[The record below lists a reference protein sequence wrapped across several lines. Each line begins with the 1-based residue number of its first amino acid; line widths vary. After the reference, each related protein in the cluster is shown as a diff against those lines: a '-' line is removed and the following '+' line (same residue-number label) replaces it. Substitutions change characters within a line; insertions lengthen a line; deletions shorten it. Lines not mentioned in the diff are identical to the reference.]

1 MAALRCAPC
10 GWRRVLAA
18 GVLMALALVALDIA
32 TDYDEDDDA
41 GLRPRGMLFDELDD
55 DGPDDLWT
63 SQSFSSPTL
72 LAHSRPTTAPHAH
85 APRASQGEL
94 GERVHAVCAASAMTA
109 LSSLLTL
116 AVWPADRHM
125 PHVRFSH
132 LFSLTPPAPAS
143 FSADT
148 PATPVANVTAG
159 AGGGARGERKSAF
172 VGGPERRVW
181 VRESALP
188 AAAWR
193 SGLNLAR
200 RTSLTPPPRVHACVP
215 PGSVVHL
222 TSVRAH
228 ITSHLISSFPRAC
241 HSHSL
246 LPPPISALSQTPA
259 SNSPSSPHG
268 GQVVIPGCPQGST
281 AEAQGGG
288 AGGSRG
294 GGGGG
299 STAVHLFLSPDA
311 VNWLGLVSPTPSL
324 LPPLP
329 SAHCLPCALPPMRTA
344 SHAHCLPCALPPMRT
359 CLPCAPASHAHL
371 PPMRTCLPCAPASH
385 AHLPPMRTASH
396 AHCLPCALPPMRTA
410 SHAHCLPCAPASH
423 AHLPPMRTASHAH
436 CLPCA
441 PASHAHCLPCAL
453 PPMRTASHAHCLP
466 CALPP
471 MRTASHAHCLP
482 CALPPM
488 RTASHAHCLPC
499 ALPPMRTAP
508 PAPASH
514 AHCLPCA
521 LPPMRTCLPCAL
533 PPMRTCLPCAPASHA
548 HCLPCAP
555 ASHAHLLCSNAPR
568 IRMLLVFHASTLSM
582 PFPAS
587 LTLPLSPCP
596 SHPAPLAVPLARQ
609 SLPDACAF
617 ERAMGACMA
626 ALHPSPPVQQLLQ
639 QENATRLHASY
650 GVFVDVSG
658 GGGWRETGNAQLNE
672 GRGQETLAAA
682 GCSGC
687 PSSNGSTAV
696 ECVMRRVTMSFL
708 KDPSKGFTLAASN
721 PHHTAAVA
729 DFFHPHRAPAL
740 LHATLLR
747 ATTCPFGEH
756 VTAAPGPQNLPPGTS
771 AAALQALLAGAV
783 AGGGGGAGDGGGSG
797 GGEEVAV
804 LLPFN
809 NRVTPE
815 QLLLCLHA
823 RVAELYALS
832 RTRGLIAVNS
842 SSAEARFIAAH
853 GSAASELFR
862 VQRAVCD
869 SPPLRPIT
877 HLKFAKYTIVEERLG
892 VMYCGV
898 PSVASTAWLTW
909 LRARLGLPSER
920 EGHVAVDDRDGGL
933 HELALHFTE
942 AQAVRIITRPDLLRF
957 TFVRNPFSRLASTF
971 RSTVLASHHSLAPT
985 SRDHWSNA
993 LFRAVRPIVEAVVRE
1008 GEGQLSFP
1016 SFVRLVGRLMDHSR
1030 PLMDSRIAPQ
1040 VDVCALST
1048 IKYDVVGRVESLL
1061 DDARA
1066 VVDRVGGAGQNA
1078 QLEIFEEDGTGKGA
1092 DADASLAR
1100 LYDKDTYE
1108 AVKSIYAMD
1117 FYVALNNITQPA
1129 PHVLHDLLESE
1140 L

>member
-1 MAALRCAPC
+1 MAALRCTPC

-41 GLRPRGMLFDELDD
+41 GLRPRGMIFDELDD
-55 DGPDDLWT
+55 GGPDDLWT
-63 SQSFSSPTL
+63 LETKM
-72 LAHSRPTTAPHAH
+72 SRGCAPGTRSNGCERVDAVVV
-85 APRASQGEL
+85 ADGEL

-143 FSADT
+143 STADS
-148 PATPVANVTAG
+148 PATPAPNAT
-159 AGGGARGERKSAF
+159 AGGGGGGGRGSGESAF

-200 RTSLTPPPRVHACVP
+200 RTVHLLAATPLPFHTPLLAPHTPLLAPHPPLLAPQSLTPPPC
-215 PGSVVHL
+215 
-222 TSVRAH
+222 VRACLPSH
-228 ITSHLISSFPRAC
+228 RPALSTSPRPSLRAHLSYFPRAC
-241 HSHSL
+241 HSLSL
-246 LPPPISALSQTPA
+246 LPPLSPVPLKPPPPTP
-259 SNSPSSPHG
+259 PPFPWR
-268 GQVVIPGCPQGST
+268 QVVVPACPQGST
-281 AEAQGGG
+281 ADAQGGG
-288 AGGSRG
+288 AAGSRG

-311 VNWLGLVSPTPSL
+311 VNWLGL
-324 LPPLP
+324 
-329 SAHCLPCALPPMRTA
+329 
-344 SHAHCLPCALPPMRT
+344 
-359 CLPCAPASHAHL
+359 
-371 PPMRTCLPCAPASH
+371 
-385 AHLPPMRTASH
+385 
-396 AHCLPCALPPMRTA
+396 
-410 SHAHCLPCAPASH
+410 
-423 AHLPPMRTASHAH
+423 
-436 CLPCA
+436 
-441 PASHAHCLPCAL
+441 
-453 PPMRTASHAHCLP
+453 
-466 CALPP
+466 
-471 MRTASHAHCLP
+471 
-482 CALPPM
+482 
-488 RTASHAHCLPC
+488 
-499 ALPPMRTAP
+499 
-508 PAPASH
+508 
-514 AHCLPCA
+514 
-521 LPPMRTCLPCAL
+521 
-533 PPMRTCLPCAPASHA
+533 
-548 HCLPCAP
+548 
-555 ASHAHLLCSNAPR
+555 
-568 IRMLLVFHASTLSM
+568 
-582 PFPAS
+582 
-587 LTLPLSPCP
+587 
-596 SHPAPLAVPLARQ
+596 
-609 SLPDACAF
+609 SLPDACSF

-639 QENATRLHASY
+639 KENATRLHASY
-650 GVFVDVSG
+650 GVFVD
-658 GGGWRETGNAQLNE
+658 
-672 GRGQETLAAA
+672 TLAAA

-687 PSSNGSTAV
+687 ASSKGSTAV

-747 ATTCPFGEH
+747 AATCPFGEH
-756 VTAAPGPQNLPPGTS
+756 VTAAPGPRNLPPGTS
-771 AAALQALLAGAV
+771 AAALQALQAGTV
-783 AGGGGGAGDGGGSG
+783 AGGGGGAGDEGGSG

-909 LRARLGLPSER
+909 LRARLGLPAPR
-920 EGHVAVDDRDGGL
+920 EGRVAVDDRDGGL

-942 AQAVRIITRPDLLRF
+942 PQAVRIITRPDLLRF

-971 RSTVLASHHSLAPT
+971 RSTVLASHHSQAPT

-1040 VDVCALST
+1040 VDVCALSA
-1048 IKYDVVGRVESLL
+1048 IKYDVVGRVESLM

-1066 VVDRVGGAGQNA
+1066 VVDRVGGGGQGA
-1078 QLEIFEEDGTGKGA
+1078 HMEIFEEDGTGKGA

>member
-1 MAALRCAPC
+1 
-10 GWRRVLAA
+10 
-18 GVLMALALVALDIA
+18 MALALVALDIA

-41 GLRPRGMLFDELDD
+41 GLRPRGMIFDELDD
-55 DGPDDLWT
+55 GGPDDLWT
-63 SQSFSSPTL
+63 LETKM
-72 LAHSRPTTAPHAH
+72 SRGCAPGTRSNGCERVDAVVV
-85 APRASQGEL
+85 ADGEL

-143 FSADT
+143 STADS
-148 PATPVANVTAG
+148 PATPAPNATV
-159 AGGGARGERKSAF
+159 GGGGGGGRGSGESAF

-200 RTSLTPPPRVHACVP
+200 RTVVVP
-215 PGSVVHL
+215 
-222 TSVRAH
+222 A
-228 ITSHLISSFPRAC
+228 
-241 HSHSL
+241 
-246 LPPPISALSQTPA
+246 
-259 SNSPSSPHG
+259 
-268 GQVVIPGCPQGST
+268 CPQGST
-281 AEAQGGG
+281 ADAQGGG
-288 AGGSRG
+288 AAGSRG

-311 VNWLGLVSPTPSL
+311 VNWLGL
-324 LPPLP
+324 
-329 SAHCLPCALPPMRTA
+329 
-344 SHAHCLPCALPPMRT
+344 
-359 CLPCAPASHAHL
+359 
-371 PPMRTCLPCAPASH
+371 
-385 AHLPPMRTASH
+385 
-396 AHCLPCALPPMRTA
+396 
-410 SHAHCLPCAPASH
+410 
-423 AHLPPMRTASHAH
+423 
-436 CLPCA
+436 
-441 PASHAHCLPCAL
+441 
-453 PPMRTASHAHCLP
+453 
-466 CALPP
+466 
-471 MRTASHAHCLP
+471 
-482 CALPPM
+482 
-488 RTASHAHCLPC
+488 
-499 ALPPMRTAP
+499 
-508 PAPASH
+508 
-514 AHCLPCA
+514 
-521 LPPMRTCLPCAL
+521 
-533 PPMRTCLPCAPASHA
+533 
-548 HCLPCAP
+548 
-555 ASHAHLLCSNAPR
+555 
-568 IRMLLVFHASTLSM
+568 
-582 PFPAS
+582 
-587 LTLPLSPCP
+587 
-596 SHPAPLAVPLARQ
+596 

-639 QENATRLHASY
+639 KENATRLHASY
-650 GVFVDVSG
+650 GVFVD
-658 GGGWRETGNAQLNE
+658 
-672 GRGQETLAAA
+672 TLAAA

-687 PSSNGSTAV
+687 ASSKGSTAV

-747 ATTCPFGEH
+747 AATCPFGEH
-756 VTAAPGPQNLPPGTS
+756 VTAAPGPRNLPPGTS
-771 AAALQALLAGAV
+771 AAALQALQAGTV
-783 AGGGGGAGDGGGSG
+783 AGGGGGAGDEGGSG

-809 NRVTPE
+809 NCVTPE

-909 LRARLGLPSER
+909 LRARLGLPAPR
-920 EGHVAVDDRDGGL
+920 EGRVAVDDRDGGL

-942 AQAVRIITRPDLLRF
+942 PQAVRIITRPDLLRF

-971 RSTVLASHHSLAPT
+971 RSTVLASHHSQAPT

-1040 VDVCALST
+1040 VDVCALSA
-1048 IKYDVVGRVESLL
+1048 IKYDVVGRVESLM

-1066 VVDRVGGAGQNA
+1066 VVDRVGGGGQGA
-1078 QLEIFEEDGTGKGA
+1078 HMEIFEEDGTGKGA

>member
-1 MAALRCAPC
+1 MAALRCTPC

-41 GLRPRGMLFDELDD
+41 GLRPRGMIFDELDD
-55 DGPDDLWT
+55 GGPDDLWT
-63 SQSFSSPTL
+63 LETKM
-72 LAHSRPTTAPHAH
+72 SRGCAPGTRSNGCERVDAVVV
-85 APRASQGEL
+85 ADGEL

-143 FSADT
+143 SSADS
-148 PATPVANVTAG
+148 PATPAPNAT
-159 AGGGARGERKSAF
+159 AGGGGGGGRGSGESAF

-200 RTSLTPPPRVHACVP
+200 RTVHLLAATPLPFHTPLLAPHTPLLAPHPPLLAPQSLTPPPC
-215 PGSVVHL
+215 
-222 TSVRAH
+222 VRACLPSH
-228 ITSHLISSFPRAC
+228 RPALSTS
-241 HSHSL
+241 
-246 LPPPISALSQTPA
+246 SQTPTPH
-259 SNSPSSPHG
+259 SPPF
-268 GQVVIPGCPQGST
+268 PM
-281 AEAQGGG
+281 AAGGG
-288 AGGSRG
+288 TRVSAGLNGGRAGRG
-294 GGGGG
+294 GGGQQRGRRGG
-299 STAVHLFLSPDA
+299 QHGGAPLPLAGRRQLARPRE
-311 VNWLGLVSPTPSL
+311 PRSL
-324 LPPLP
+324 LPTSLPTPLP
-329 SAHCLPCALPPMRTA
+329 CT
-344 SHAHCLPCALPPMRT
+344 
-359 CLPCAPASHAHL
+359 PASHAHL
-371 PPMRTCLPCAPASH
+371 HPPLP
-385 AHLPPMRTASH
+385 LIT
-396 AHCLPCALPPMRTA
+396 HC
-410 SHAHCLPCAPASH
+410 
-423 AHLPPMRTASHAH
+423 
-436 CLPCA
+436 
-441 PASHAHCLPCAL
+441 
-453 PPMRTASHAHCLP
+453 
-466 CALPP
+466 
-471 MRTASHAHCLP
+471 
-482 CALPPM
+482 
-488 RTASHAHCLPC
+488 
-499 ALPPMRTAP
+499 P
-508 PAPASH
+508 PAVCPPA
-514 AHCLPCA
+514 
-521 LPPMRTCLPCAL
+521 
-533 PPMRTCLPCAPASHA
+533 
-548 HCLPCAP
+548 
-555 ASHAHLLCSNAPR
+555 
-568 IRMLLVFHASTLSM
+568 
-582 PFPAS
+582 
-587 LTLPLSPCP
+587 
-596 SHPAPLAVPLARQ
+596 

-639 QENATRLHASY
+639 KENATRLHASY
-650 GVFVDVSG
+650 GVFVD
-658 GGGWRETGNAQLNE
+658 
-672 GRGQETLAAA
+672 TLAAA

-687 PSSNGSTAV
+687 ASSKGSTAV

-729 DFFHPHRAPAL
+729 DFFHPHRAPTL

-747 ATTCPFGEH
+747 AATCPFGEH
-756 VTAAPGPQNLPPGTS
+756 VTAAPGPRNLLPGTS
-771 AAALQALLAGAV
+771 AAALQALQAGAV
-783 AGGGGGAGDGGGSG
+783 AGGGGGAGDEGGSG

-809 NRVTPE
+809 NRITPE

-909 LRARLGLPSER
+909 LRARLGLPAPR
-920 EGHVAVDDRDGGL
+920 EGRVAVDDRDGGL

-942 AQAVRIITRPDLLRF
+942 PQAVRIITRPDLLRF

-971 RSTVLASHHSLAPT
+971 RSTVLASHHSHAPT

-1040 VDVCALST
+1040 VDVCALSA
-1048 IKYDVVGRVESLL
+1048 IKYDVVGRVESLM

-1066 VVDRVGGAGQNA
+1066 VVDRVGGGGQGA
-1078 QLEIFEEDGTGKGA
+1078 HMEIFEEDGTGKGA

>member
-18 GVLMALALVALDIA
+18 GVLMTLALVALDIA

-41 GLRPRGMLFDELDD
+41 GLRPRGILFDELDD
-55 DGPDDLWT
+55 GEFDGPDDLWT
-63 SQSFSSPTL
+63 LETKL
-72 LAHSRPTTAPHAH
+72 SRGCAPGTRSNGCDRVDAVVV
-85 APRASQGEL
+85 ADGEL

-109 LSSLLTL
+109 LSTLLTL
-116 AVWPADRHM
+116 AVWPSDRHM

-143 FSADT
+143 SSADS
-148 PATPVANVTAG
+148 PATPAPNAT
-159 AGGGARGERKSAF
+159 AGGGGGGRGGGKSAF

-200 RTSLTPPPRVHACVP
+200 RT
-215 PGSVVHL
+215 VHL
-222 TSVRAH
+222 LAATPLPFH
-228 ITSHLISSFPRAC
+228 ITTLLAP
-241 HSHSL
+241 HSPILAPHMGPTLHCTLLPL
-246 LPPPISALSQTPA
+246 LPPPL
-259 SNSPSSPHG
+259 
-268 GQVVIPGCPQGST
+268 
-281 AEAQGGG
+281 
-288 AGGSRG
+288 
-294 GGGGG
+294 
-299 STAVHLFLSPDA
+299 
-311 VNWLGLVSPTPSL
+311 PTL
-324 LPPLP
+324 L
-329 SAHCLPCALPPMRTA
+329 
-344 SHAHCLPCALPPMRT
+344 
-359 CLPCAPASHAHL
+359 
-371 PPMRTCLPCAPASH
+371 
-385 AHLPPMRTASH
+385 
-396 AHCLPCALPPMRTA
+396 
-410 SHAHCLPCAPASH
+410 
-423 AHLPPMRTASHAH
+423 
-436 CLPCA
+436 
-441 PASHAHCLPCAL
+441 
-453 PPMRTASHAHCLP
+453 
-466 CALPP
+466 
-471 MRTASHAHCLP
+471 
-482 CALPPM
+482 
-488 RTASHAHCLPC
+488 
-499 ALPPMRTAP
+499 
-508 PAPASH
+508 
-514 AHCLPCA
+514 
-521 LPPMRTCLPCAL
+521 
-533 PPMRTCLPCAPASHA
+533 
-548 HCLPCAP
+548 
-555 ASHAHLLCSNAPR
+555 
-568 IRMLLVFHASTLSM
+568 
-582 PFPAS
+582 
-587 LTLPLSPCP
+587 LPLSPIRTCLCHRPPQHLSLLNPLRALFNPFDHRPPILLSPLSIAFLKNPCAFDLALPPAVCP
-596 SHPAPLAVPLARQ
+596 PAVCPPAVCPPNAALIRMFQA
-609 SLPDACAF
+609 LPDACAF

-639 QENATRLHASY
+639 RENATRLQASY
-650 GVFVDVSG
+650 GVFVD
-658 GGGWRETGNAQLNE
+658 
-672 GRGQETLAAA
+672 TLAAA

-687 PSSNGSTAV
+687 GSSNGSTAV
-696 ECVMRRVTMSFL
+696 ECVMRRLTMSFL
-708 KDPSKGFTLAASN
+708 KDPSKGFTLAAAN
-721 PHHTAAVA
+721 PHHAAAVA
-729 DFFHPHRAPAL
+729 DFFHAQRAPAL

-747 ATTCPFGEH
+747 AATCPFGEH
-756 VTAAPGPQNLPPGTS
+756 VTAPRDHRHTPPVTS
-771 AAALQALLAGAV
+771 AAALQAGAV
-783 AGGGGGAGDGGGSG
+783 GGGGGAADDGGGSG
-797 GGEEVAV
+797 GGEGDAV

-832 RTRGLIAVNS
+832 RTQGLIAVNS
-842 SSAEARFIAAH
+842 SSAEARFVAAH
-853 GSAASELFR
+853 GSARSELFR

-909 LRARLGLPSER
+909 LCARLGLPAPR
-920 EGHVAVDDRDGGL
+920 EGRVAVDDRDGGL

-971 RSTVLASHHSLAPT
+971 RSTVLATHHSHAPT

-1008 GEGQLSFP
+1008 CEGQLSFP

-1040 VDVCALST
+1040 VDVCALSA

-1066 VVDRVGGAGQNA
+1066 VVDRVGGQGGGGQGA
-1078 QLEIFEEDGTGKGA
+1078 QVEIFEEDGTGKGA

>member
-1 MAALRCAPC
+1 MHLASECSSSSTLPLSPC
-10 GWRRVLAA
+10 PSLP
-18 GVLMALALVALDIA
+18 L
-32 TDYDEDDDA
+32 
-41 GLRPRGMLFDELDD
+41 
-55 DGPDDLWT
+55 
-63 SQSFSSPTL
+63 SPCP
-72 LAHSRPTTAPHAH
+72 SRPAP
-85 APRASQGEL
+85 
-94 GERVHAVCAASAMTA
+94 
-109 LSSLLTL
+109 
-116 AVWPADRHM
+116 
-125 PHVRFSH
+125 
-132 LFSLTPPAPAS
+132 
-143 FSADT
+143 
-148 PATPVANVTAG
+148 
-159 AGGGARGERKSAF
+159 
-172 VGGPERRVW
+172 
-181 VRESALP
+181 
-188 AAAWR
+188 
-193 SGLNLAR
+193 
-200 RTSLTPPPRVHACVP
+200 
-215 PGSVVHL
+215 
-222 TSVRAH
+222 
-228 ITSHLISSFPRAC
+228 
-241 HSHSL
+241 
-246 LPPPISALSQTPA
+246 
-259 SNSPSSPHG
+259 
-268 GQVVIPGCPQGST
+268 
-281 AEAQGGG
+281 
-288 AGGSRG
+288 
-294 GGGGG
+294 
-299 STAVHLFLSPDA
+299 
-311 VNWLGLVSPTPSL
+311 
-324 LPPLP
+324 
-329 SAHCLPCALPPMRTA
+329 
-344 SHAHCLPCALPPMRT
+344 
-359 CLPCAPASHAHL
+359 
-371 PPMRTCLPCAPASH
+371 
-385 AHLPPMRTASH
+385 
-396 AHCLPCALPPMRTA
+396 
-410 SHAHCLPCAPASH
+410 
-423 AHLPPMRTASHAH
+423 
-436 CLPCA
+436 
-441 PASHAHCLPCAL
+441 
-453 PPMRTASHAHCLP
+453 
-466 CALPP
+466 
-471 MRTASHAHCLP
+471 
-482 CALPPM
+482 
-488 RTASHAHCLPC
+488 
-499 ALPPMRTAP
+499 
-508 PAPASH
+508 
-514 AHCLPCA
+514 
-521 LPPMRTCLPCAL
+521 
-533 PPMRTCLPCAPASHA
+533 
-548 HCLPCAP
+548 
-555 ASHAHLLCSNAPR
+555 
-568 IRMLLVFHASTLSM
+568 
-582 PFPAS
+582 

-756 VTAAPGPQNLPPGTS
+756 VTAAPGPRNLPPGTS

-832 RTRGLIAVNS
+832 HTRGLIVVNS

-909 LRARLGLPSER
+909 LRARLGLPSAR

-1061 DDARA
+1061 DDTRA
-1066 VVDRVGGAGQNA
+1066 VVDRVGGTGQNA